1 MFGRRNSSISKE
13 LSLRELFFP
22 AGSFIGNGIFS
33 VFIPPGIGSVGE
45 WSSQKQLLKKSWMHP
60 SLHWPQGLLTP
71 RERFVVRV
79 PALGMSSPRL
89 YTWTW
94 IIKISQY

>member
-1 MFGRRNSSISKE
+1 
-13 LSLRELFFP
+13 
-22 AGSFIGNGIFS
+22 
-33 VFIPPGIGSVGE
+33 
-45 WSSQKQLLKKSWMHP
+45 MHP

-89 YTWTW
+89 YT
-94 IIKISQY
+94 